1 MCVTDFY
8 IYKSHS
14 MYSCTACTKLC
25 QEATNRQ
32 DKTAIRLSSLGIFQS
47 VLTAVLSHHV
57 GHHRVISRLCEGSE
71 TVTEW
76 KSKIITAGPTYGLT
90 GIGARDACESKN
102 WALSRRDWAPRFD
115 CGRLWQKP
123 YLPASKDSFADS
135 IQATPIPIV
144 FWIVNRHDI
153 CQQIYATTVFG
164 PKDLRK
170 KKQKSRQNQIRDK
183 TA

>member
-1 MCVTDFY
+1 MRSIWVRASEHLSSNNPTLPTVSGSVSTNCIAPVCVTDFY

-115 CGRLWQKP
+115 CGRL
-123 YLPASKDSFADS
+123 
-135 IQATPIPIV
+135 
-144 FWIVNRHDI
+144 
-153 CQQIYATTVFG
+153 
-164 PKDLRK
+164 
-170 KKQKSRQNQIRDK
+170 
-183 TA
+183 